1 MLTIGQLAA
10 YAGVTVRAVRHYH
23 QIGLLPEPERDAS
36 GYRRYGATAV
46 VSLIKIRT
54 LANAGV
60 PLSQIGQMLEADA
73 STFAEAV
80 QRIDSHLRDEIER
93 LETSRKQI
101 AQLAAGDSL
110 ALPPEVIS
118 YLDRLREIGA
128 SERMVEAERDGW
140 ILVAARWPDRIR
152 ESMPAKLA
160 QLDDPQLVRLY
171 RVLSEIFDSDA
182 GDDPR
187 LEEAADIMAGLA
199 EQAYAS
205 GEINLGEVAH
215 DDLPFDLLDALA
227 VESDP
232 RAERLLDLMRERGWA
247 GWTRLGAAGGAARLG
262 STASVHT
269 EPSEPPGR
277 RVQHHH
283 RRCRRARTTSTKS
296 PSEPSART
304 DDLHR
309 ARPRRGHPADARRA
323 PADRAPAGQIIRN
336 VAQILKAEQ
345 EPDAACQPIARDHR
359 ATASRSRR
367 VKCIE
372 SSSRMSEV
380 CHLVAPSRGVAE
392 L

>member
-36 GYRRYGATAV
+36 GYRRYGARAV

-54 LANAGV
+54 LADAGV

-128 SERMVEAERDGW
+128 SKRMVEAERDGW
-140 ILVAARWPDRIR
+140 ILVAARWPDHIR
-152 ESMPAKLA
+152 EWMPGKLA
-160 QLDDPQLVRLY
+160 QLDDPQVVRLY
-171 RVLSEIFDSDA
+171 RVLSEIFESDA

-187 LEEAADIMAGLA
+187 LEEAADIMADLA
-199 EQAYAS
+199 EQAYTS
-205 GEINLGEVAH
+205 GEINLGEEAH

-227 VESDP
+227 VEYDP

-247 GWTRLGAAGGAARLG
+247 GWTRLERL
-262 STASVHT
+262 A
-269 EPSEPPGR
+269 EPP
-277 RVQHHH
+277 
-283 RRCRRARTTSTKS
+283 
-296 PSEPSART
+296 
-304 DDLHR
+304 D
-309 ARPRRGHPADARRA
+309 
-323 PADRAPAGQIIRN
+323 
-336 VAQILKAEQ
+336 
-345 EPDAACQPIARDHR
+345 
-359 ATASRSRR
+359 
-367 VKCIE
+367 
-372 SSSRMSEV
+372 
-380 CHLVAPSRGVAE
+380 
-392 L
+392 

>member
-54 LANAGV
+54 LADAGV

-73 STFAEAV
+73 AAFAEAV

-110 ALPPEVIS
+110 ALPPEVVA

-128 SERMVEAERDGW
+128 SERMVEGERDGW

-152 ESMPAKLA
+152 EWMPGKLA
-160 QLDDPQLVRLY
+160 QLDDPRLVRLY
-171 RVLSEIFDSDA
+171 RVLSEILESDA
-182 GDDPR
+182 GDDDPR
-187 LEEAADIMAGLA
+187 LEEAADIMADLL
-199 EQAYAS
+199 EQAYAA
-205 GEINLGEVAH
+205 GEINPGEVAH

-232 RAERLLDLMRERGWA
+232 RTERMLDLMRERGWA
-247 GWTRLGAAGGAARLG
+247 GWNRLERL
-262 STASVHT
+262 A
-269 EPSEPPGR
+269 EPP
-277 RVQHHH
+277 
-283 RRCRRARTTSTKS
+283 
-296 PSEPSART
+296 
-304 DDLHR
+304 
-309 ARPRRGHPADARRA
+309 
-323 PADRAPAGQIIRN
+323 
-336 VAQILKAEQ
+336 
-345 EPDAACQPIARDHR
+345 PD
-359 ATASRSRR
+359 
-367 VKCIE
+367 
-372 SSSRMSEV
+372 
-380 CHLVAPSRGVAE
+380 
-392 L
+392 